1 MNTICTIATV
11 ILLAFAC
18 SCDTQDKQE
27 LPVTKGNNN
36 KVTLQSP
43 EGLHKNPAFSQVAT
57 VEGSYKTV
65 YVGGQDAVDTAGNIV
80 GKGDI
85 EAQAKQVLA
94 NLELAL
100 QAGGASVGHI
110 IKWNVYVKQGQ
121 PLEAAYKVFQG
132 AMSKMEKP
140 PLITM
145 AFVAGLGNP
154 GYLLEMD
161 AIAVVPVK

>member
-1 MNTICTIATV
+1 MNVIRTV
-11 ILLAFAC
+11 TTVTLIAFAC
-18 SCDTQDKQE
+18 SCDNQDKQN
-27 LPVTKGNNN
+27 LTVMKDNN
-36 KVTLQSP
+36 KVILQSP
-43 EGLHKNPAFSQVAT
+43 KGLHKNPAFSQVAT

-65 YVGGQDAVDTAGNIV
+65 YIGGQNAVDTAGNIV

-100 QAGGASVGHI
+100 QAGGASVGNI
-110 IKWNVYVKQGQ
+110 IKWNVYVLQGQ

-132 AMSKMEKP
+132 AMSKMENP

-154 GYLLEMD
+154 DYLLEMD
-161 AIAVVPVK
+161 AIAVVPGK